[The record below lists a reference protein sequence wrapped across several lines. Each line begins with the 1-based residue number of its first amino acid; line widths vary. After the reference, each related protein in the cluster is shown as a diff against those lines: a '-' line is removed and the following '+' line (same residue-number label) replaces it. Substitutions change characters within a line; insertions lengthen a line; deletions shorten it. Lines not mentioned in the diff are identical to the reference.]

1 MTANMSAAKSCS
13 STHSLVWLSTAY
25 ELAYIA
31 IDSDPYSKLSQ
42 LIVTWLPEDSTDVHL
57 DYFPPPFTTSAC
69 IRLVLLASLTQLSA
83 RLALK
88 NFASFPLIP
97 CTAASSRVLYVPP
110 SQIPT
115 PLTHDPSKPSPAPV
129 PKKDK
134 GRILFTLRPSHELV
148 NRGPYHYARHPMYT
162 SVSLAFLGSGLLH
175 LSSGSF
181 TRSLVKSSR
190 LSLPVFSRNWAELL
204 PQTFAGI
211 LPVSVVDALS
221 NSWMYARW
229 DVGRWTGVLAIALS
243 FVALGTFFGL
253 VRMANSAG
261 GAIQQA
267 VDFASMGPR
276 IPFYSRPFL
285 AFRGC
290 PSMMP
295 QYI

>member
-1 MTANMSAAKSCS
+1 M
-13 STHSLVWLSTAY
+13 WLSTAY
-25 ELAYIA
+25 ELAFIA

-42 LIVTWLPEDSTDVHL
+42 LLVAWLPEGFTDVQL
-57 DYFPPPFTTSAC
+57 DSFNPTLTTSAY
-69 IRLVLLASLTQLSA
+69 IGLAILAAGALTQLSA
-83 RLALK
+83 RFALK
-88 NFASFPLIP
+88 SFASFPLIP

-190 LSLPVFSRNWAELL
+190 LSLPVFSRGWAELL
-204 PQTFAGI
+204 PQTFAGF
-211 LPVSVVDALS
+211 LPVSVVDALPD
-221 NSWMYARW
+221 SWMYARW
-229 DVGRWTGVLAIALS
+229 DVGSLTWAGVFTVALG
-243 FVALGTFFGL
+243 FVALGSFFGL
-253 VRMANSAG
+253 VRMANREEKALEERFG
-261 GAIQQA
+261 KQWTLYRWA
-267 VDFASMGPR
+267 VGSRF
-276 IPFYSRPFL
+276 IPGL
-285 AFRGC
+285 L
-290 PSMMP
+290 
-295 QYI
+295 